1 MNLLYQKVKND
12 FLLYFVVMALYF
24 ITGAAGTGKTT
35 ICRALKQRGFTTYD
49 VDEDGFAK
57 WTNIET
63 GYVHP
68 KSSVK
73 KEQRTP
79 DFLEAHSWNVQKK
92 DIEKL
97 AIKAKDSDV
106 FLCGSISNEQ
116 ELLSLFDKKFTL
128 YVDANILRKRL
139 ALRTGDN
146 WGSQIH
152 EIDETLNSYDELNRN
167 YVKLGFIFID
177 ATQSSDAMINQIIS
191 EI

>member
-1 MNLLYQKVKND
+1 
-12 FLLYFVVMALYF
+12 MALYF

-35 ICRALKQRGFTTYD
+35 ICRALQERGFTAYD

-63 GYVHP
+63 GYIHP

-73 KEQRTP
+73 KEQRTS

-92 DIEKL
+92 DIEEL

-139 ALRTGDN
+139 ESRTGNN

-152 EIDETLNSYDELNRN
+152 EIDETLNSYVELNRN

-177 ATQSSDAMINQIIS
+177 ATQSCDAMIDCIVS